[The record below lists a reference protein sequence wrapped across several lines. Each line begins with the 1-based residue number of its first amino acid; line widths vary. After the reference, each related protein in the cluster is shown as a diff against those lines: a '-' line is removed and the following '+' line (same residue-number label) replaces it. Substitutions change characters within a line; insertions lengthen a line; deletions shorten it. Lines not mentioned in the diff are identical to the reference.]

1 MKKFTKRFLMLA
13 LSVMMAV
20 STFVGISISATAE
33 GTTENVN
40 TVTELAEVKLEA
52 SKLLNMLD
60 GNKQFK
66 KNNVKSFDY
75 FNGTEVEQKPC
86 YFMKDMGGYLALM
99 TFDTPYDASA
109 YAEGATL
116 KVENAALSLFV
127 FFKTEDCLAQY
138 QTAGY
143 FNIDICSGEPQADG
157 TYAYS
162 DSYKWS
168 INIVSAFEKC
178 RPGWNKV
185 IVPLALAGEKYGQM
199 DWANIRFIRINATG
213 VGGVATR
220 VGTGEYTIC
229 TSEYEE
235 LTVIDEEKNVFPVL
249 TKKQMVGSPDVFNI
263 VEFERDGKMVQTYIK
278 PRPSPW
284 WTTLAYETPID
295 LSHYTTTEKVFDKN
309 IASLNVPASI
319 EEYAAMQIYVY
330 FPDEE
335 NLEHYKL
342 CTSMNLDVCSGEPQ
356 ADGTYAYN
364 DYYKYSFNFASL
376 FEKCSVGW
384 NRLILPLC
392 TANEKNSTMDW
403 ANVRFV
409 RINGMGDPGGI
420 HPVTGKGFRIGFAD
434 IGACFTTLTEMTV
447 EGYVPPVVE
456 EEIKNEK
463 VYCNG
468 GTGFHVLGFDTAFG
482 DGQVISSNGY
492 YKEGEGALRLY
503 GQGTGSTGKKLEK
516 PVNLSMYDTLSLWM
530 YVDNAENFLAMADG
544 QIELTSAGG
553 RDDGNE
559 YSWALKSLNI
569 KDGWNWIT
577 LDLASAKK
585 GEPDIKKIDY
595 FNIYFVGVPA
605 LGEVIIDDLHAH
617 ASKGVVLESF
627 DNGFA
632 GQVLTEEGK
641 VDKATNMS
649 GQGWIARKKYATP
662 VNIADC
668 DTIGMWIRCDDE
680 TTCTSIAGTE
690 IELSSS
696 GQADVDELAF
706 FLPDNLKVGWNYV
719 TWKISE
725 GRAGGTID
733 LTAINFVGVVKTGLP
748 MVTCFFDDLRA
759 YEDKLENPVVID
771 PIEKQVVISADKVA
785 SGVFNGMTID
795 DVEYKEGFASLS
807 TVTKAGTTKL
817 KALFNPVQSGLSL
830 KGEHELGYAFWFY
843 VEDVSKLTGLYVELG
858 SFDGQPFELEWHI
871 DLSTIQSGWNW
882 ITFKASEAARPSG
895 VIDTNNLIRTRIVID
910 GEATTVKF
918 DCFVVVDST
927 VDGAFD
933 PIEDKIELNPIN
945 SVVVDNCETEWGY
958 MTHVTE
964 TNEAN
969 KKEGYSSVEVES
981 NIDLATKVV
990 NVGKTELLYNPYRSN
1005 NELGIAF
1012 WAYFEDASKI
1022 TSAKIVLL
1030 NDIAGVNG
1038 VSWTITE
1045 NLTDGWNYIVLG
1057 VEAAEFFGA
1066 FDVDAINYVQ
1076 YGVFATEKVIS
1087 LVDRIRVINYAI
1099 EENRAEP
1106 AYEGIDR
1113 HPVEDKVII
1122 DCNSTGGFIFT
1133 GNRVDK
1139 DDFRY
1144 GTGSVY
1150 TSGFGY
1156 QLYALGLD
1164 IGATDLIKK
1173 TFVMGLWVWIEDI
1186 TLYDVDSFS
1195 SQIEIGSTNNFD
1207 EYELYWENWYE
1218 GLSNGWNWVV
1228 LEGKD
1233 AHISGSAPDFDKL
1246 CRFRIYIN
1254 GVDNST
1260 LKIDRI
1266 TISNIYDEGIF
1277 TAPDWENEVINKD
1290 SAFSGANGYI
1300 AENAPYL
1307 DIRHED
1313 VAEGFVA
1320 EGPVV
1325 NDGCFAGMS
1334 VQIPVC
1340 MAFVFIAAGMLIK
1353 KRK

>member
-1 MKKFTKRFLMLA
+1 MLA

-20 STFVGISISATAE
+20 SMFVGISISATAE
-33 GTTENVN
+33 GTTDNG
-40 TVTELAEVKLEA
+40 TAATEVAEVRLEA
-52 SKLLNMLD
+52 TTLLNMTD

-66 KNNVKSFDY
+66 NNAVKSFNY
-75 FNGTEVEQKPC
+75 FNGTEVVSKPC
-86 YFMKDMGGYLALM
+86 HFMKDIGGYLALM
-99 TFDTPYDASA
+99 TFAEPYDASA

-116 KVENAALSLFV
+116 KIENAALSLFM

-138 QTAGY
+138 QNAAY

-157 TYAYS
+157 SYAYS
-162 DSYKWS
+162 DHYKWS
-168 INIVSAFEKC
+168 VNIVKAFENC

-185 IVPLALAGEKYGQM
+185 IVPLATAGEKYAQM

-213 VGGVATR
+213 VGGVPVR

-229 TSEYEE
+229 TSEYDE
-235 LTVIDEEKNVFPVL
+235 LTVIDEEKNIFPVL
-249 TKKQMVGSPDVFNI
+249 TKNEMVGSPDVFNI
-263 VEFERDGKMVQTYIK
+263 VEFERDGEMVKTYIK
-278 PRPSPW
+278 PRTSPW
-284 WTTLAYETPID
+284 WTLLNYANPID

-309 IASLNVPASI
+309 IASLNTPASI
-319 EEYAAMQIYVY
+319 EEYAAMQLYVY
-330 FPDEE
+330 FADEI

-342 CTSMNLDVCSGEPQ
+342 CTSMILDVCSGEPQ
-356 ADGTYAYN
+356 ADGSYAYS
-364 DYYKYSFNFASL
+364 DYYKYAFNIAPL

-384 NRLILPLC
+384 NRLIIPLC
-392 TANEKNSTMDW
+392 TANEKNATMDW
-403 ANVRFV
+403 SSVRFV
-409 RINGMGDPGGI
+409 RINGSGDPGGK
-420 HPVTGKGFRIGFAD
+420 HPGTGKGFRIGFAD
-434 IGACFTTLTEMTV
+434 IGACFTTLTDMTV
-447 EGYVPPVVE
+447 EGYVEPEVE

-463 VYCNG
+463 IYCDG

-482 DGQVISSNGY
+482 DGLVVSDDGF
-492 YKEGEGALRLY
+492 YKEGEGALRLK
-503 GQGTGSTGKKLEK
+503 GQGTLSTGTKLEK
-516 PVNLSMYDTLSLWM
+516 PLNLSMYDKISLWL
-530 YVDNAENFLAMADG
+530 YVDNTESFLAMADG

-553 RDDGNE
+553 RDDANE
-559 YSWALKSLNI
+559 YSWALKDLDI
-569 KDGWNWIT
+569 KDGWNWVT

-585 GEPDIKKIDY
+585 GEPDISKIDY
-595 FNIYFVGVPA
+595 FNVYFIGLPA
-605 LGEVIIDDLHAH
+605 ICDTIFDDLHAH
-617 ASKGVVLESF
+617 VSNGVVLESF
-627 DNGFA
+627 DEGFM
-632 GQVLTEEGK
+632 GQVQVIDGQ

-649 GQGWIARKKYATP
+649 GQGWVARKKYATTF
-662 VNIADC
+662 NIADC
-668 DTIGMWIRCDDE
+668 DTIGLWIKCDDE

-696 GQADVDELAF
+696 GEPDKCELAF

-725 GRAGGTID
+725 GRPSADPID
-733 LTAINFVGVVKTGLP
+733 LTAVNFIGIVKTGLP
-748 MVTCFFDDLRA
+748 MVTCYFDDLRA
-759 YEDKLENPVVID
+759 YEDQFKNPEVVEPID
-771 PIEKQVVISADKVA
+771 KQVIISADKVA

-807 TVTKAGTTKL
+807 TVTKDGSTKL
-817 KALFNPVQSGLSL
+817 KALFDPLKSGLSL

-843 VEDVSKLTGLYVELG
+843 VEDASKLTGMYVELG
-858 SFDGQPFELEWHI
+858 SYDGQPFELEWHL
-871 DLSTIQSGWNW
+871 DLAEIQSGWNW
-882 ITFKASEAARPSG
+882 ITLKASDAARPKG

-910 GEATTVKF
+910 GSATTVKF

-927 VDGAFD
+927 IDGAFD
-933 PIEDKIELNPIN
+933 PIEDKIELNPVN
-945 SVVVDNCETEWGY
+945 SVVADNCESEWAY
-958 MTHVTE
+958 MNFVTE
-964 TNEAN
+964 TNEDN
-969 KKEGYSSVEVES
+969 KQEGYSSVVIEA
-981 NIDLATKVV
+981 NIGLATKATSI
-990 NVGKTELLYNPYRSN
+990 GKTDLLYNPYRSN

-1012 WAYFEDASKI
+1012 WTYFEDASKI
-1022 TSAKIVLL
+1022 TSAELVLL
-1030 NDIAGVNG
+1030 NDITGNNRA
-1038 VSWTITE
+1038 SWVITE

-1057 VEAAEFFGA
+1057 ADAATFYGA
-1066 FDVDAINYVQ
+1066 FDTDAINYVQ
-1076 YGVFATEKVIS
+1076 YGVNATEDVTALI
-1087 LVDRIRVINYAI
+1087 DRVRIINYAI
-1099 EENRAEP
+1099 EENRAVP
-1106 AYEGIDR
+1106 AYEGVDR
-1113 HPVEDKVII
+1113 NPVVDKVII

-1207 EYELYWENWYE
+1207 EYEMYWDNWYE
-1218 GLSNGWNWVV
+1218 GLTNGWNWVV
-1228 LEGKD
+1228 LQGKD
-1233 AHISGSAPDFDKL
+1233 ANISGSAPDFDNL

-1307 DIRHED
+1307 DIRPED
-1313 VAEGFVA
+1313 IAEGYVA
-1320 EGPVV
+1320 IGPIELT
-1325 NDGCFAGMS
+1325 GCFANMS
-1334 VQIPVC
+1334 TQLPVC
-1340 MAFVFIAAGMLIK
+1340 MALVVIAAGILIK